1 MYKNSWNQSDSKN
14 YTTYAANDTDA
25 ANDVNSMNG
34 MNADMPMTL
43 PSYPDTDSSVNDSQ
57 DRAPASNKP
66 ATLPSYPDTD
76 PSLGGPAFSPNRPSV
91 NDTPVTLPSYPDT
104 DPSLGGSVPSG
115 GSPGINF
122 PVTLPSFPDIP
133 VASPFPPS
141 YPSVP
146 VTRGCNIR
154 ILHADRRVGAVNVI
168 LSGVTLVTNLTY
180 GSVSA
185 YSQESSGTLLVTV
198 VSSNNVYQYIVQ
210 ETMRFNS
217 GETYTIAIIPNG
229 NATALFQIT
238 DVSCSKSLYNSCLR
252 AINLSTGGGPLDISL
267 LDGRT
272 IARNL
277 SFKGIGSYRQF
288 TPGTYRV
295 LVYENKCSNNSNP
308 IMGNLQSGVLNIIP
322 IIIGSGNSSCMT
334 NLLKAS
340 QIRIAS
346 NRLYTLYLIGRSS
359 VANNDLMLLFVE
371 SSFD

>member
-1 MYKNSWNQSDSKN
+1 MYKNSWNQTGSKN
-14 YTTYAANDTDA
+14 YATYAAND
-25 ANDVNSMNG
+25 VNEVNGTNSING
-34 MNADMPMTL
+34 MNGINENSRANNADIPMTLPSYPDTDPSIGGPVYPSGTSDDTPMTL
-43 PSYPDTDSSVNDSQ
+43 PSYPDTDSSI
-57 DRAPASNKP
+57 
-66 ATLPSYPDTD
+66 
-76 PSLGGPAFSPNRPSV
+76 GGPV
-91 NDTPVTLPSYPDT
+91 Y
-104 DPSLGGSVPSG
+104 PSG
-115 GSPGINF
+115 GTPGINF
-122 PVTLPSFPDIP
+122 PVTLPSFPDTP

-180 GSVSA
+180 GSISA

-198 VSSNNVYQYIVQ
+198 VSADNVYQYLVQ

-238 DVSCSKSLYNSCLR
+238 DVSCNKSLYNSCLR
-252 AINLSTGGGPLDISL
+252 AINLSTDSGPLDISL

-277 SFKGIGSYRQF
+277 SFKGIGSYKQF

-295 LVYENKCSNNSNP
+295 IVYENTCANNSNS
-308 IMGNLQSGVLNIIP
+308 IIGNLQSGALNIIP

-340 QIRIAS
+340 QIRVAS
-346 NRLYTLYLIGRSS
+346 NRLYTLYLIGSSS
-359 VANNDLMLLFVE
+359 VANNDLILLFVE